1 MQGDGKINLDKSA
14 QEKYKSSTTL
24 NKKNIIKAI
33 AIIIA
38 GIIGISLFF
47 NFLFS
52 NPKDEEKK
60 EDKNILEEKAI
71 SDDLKKQ
78 DYSNRNVLLA
88 ADETL
93 SNTKDENTI
102 DYNIPAE
109 EPEPVPVE
117 EKEDPME
124 TFLKEQELE
133 KLKRKYDARKSD
145 FKSKPDKT
153 DYEMVSQTPNTAD
166 SYTNDLD
173 YLKYLTSEIN
183 QTADPNMQK
192 EKKQFLKNAAVQNF
206 VLKEPLTPSIS
217 KYEVKTG
224 TYIPITLV
232 GGINSDLPGNLV
244 AIVREDIYD
253 TNTGTVKVIPAGS
266 RLFGTFSSEVSWG
279 QTRVQVVFN
288 RLTLPNGKSIN
299 LGAMGAADLAG
310 QSGLTG
316 DVNMHLG
323 KVIGSIIMAGVVGGA
338 DGALTN
344 NGNHKKDENSAL
356 SKGGEESGKTAIET
370 VDKYT
375 SKILDVQPTITVK
388 PGTRGTIVVEE
399 DIILEK
405 YDSSINYLI
414 EK

>member
-1 MQGDGKINLDKSA
+1 MQDDGKINLDKSA

-33 AIIIA
+33 AVIIA

-60 EDKNILEEKAI
+60 EDENILEEKAI

-93 SNTKDENTI
+93 SNIKDENTI
-102 DYNIPAE
+102 DYNVPAE
-109 EPEPVPVE
+109 EPVPVE

-133 KLKRKYDARKSD
+133 KLKRKYDARKSA
-145 FKSKPDKT
+145 FKSKSNNAE
-153 DYEMVSQTPNTAD
+153 YEIISQTPDTAD

-232 GGINSDLPGNLV
+232 GGINSDLPGHLV

-253 TNTGTVKVIPAGS
+253 TNTGTVKIIPAGS

-323 KVIGSIIMAGVVGGA
+323 KVIGSIVMAGIVGGA

-344 NGNHKKDENSAL
+344 NGNHRKDENSAL
-356 SKGGEESGKTAIET
+356 SKGGEESGRTAIET
-370 VDKYT
+370 VDKYS

-414 EK
+414 EE

>member
-1 MQGDGKINLDKSA
+1 MQDDGKINLDKSA

-33 AIIIA
+33 AVIIA

-60 EDKNILEEKAI
+60 EDENILEEKAI

-133 KLKRKYDARKSD
+133 KLKRKYDARKSA
-145 FKSKPDKT
+145 FKSKSNNAE
-153 DYEMVSQTPNTAD
+153 YEIISQTPDTTD

-224 TYIPITLV
+224 TYIPI
-232 GGINSDLPGNLV
+232 
-244 AIVREDIYD
+244 
-253 TNTGTVKVIPAGS
+253 
-266 RLFGTFSSEVSWG
+266 
-279 QTRVQVVFN
+279 
-288 RLTLPNGKSIN
+288 RLT
-299 LGAMGAADLAG
+299 
-310 QSGLTG
+310 
-316 DVNMHLG
+316 
-323 KVIGSIIMAGVVGGA
+323 
-338 DGALTN
+338 
-344 NGNHKKDENSAL
+344 
-356 SKGGEESGKTAIET
+356 
-370 VDKYT
+370 
-375 SKILDVQPTITVK
+375 
-388 PGTRGTIVVEE
+388 R
-399 DIILEK
+399 
-405 YDSSINYLI
+405 
-414 EK
+414 

>member
-1 MQGDGKINLDKSA
+1 MQDDGKINLDKSA

-24 NKKNIIKAI
+24 NKKNIIKAVS
-33 AIIIA
+33 IIIA

-60 EDKNILEEKAI
+60 EDENILEEKAI

-93 SNTKDENTI
+93 SNTNDENLT
-102 DYNIPAE
+102 DYTIPAE
-109 EPEPVPVE
+109 ESIEAD
-117 EKEDPME
+117 EDPME

-133 KLKRKYDARKSD
+133 KLKRKYDARKSA
-145 FKSKPDKT
+145 FKSKPNNT
-153 DYEMVSQTPNTAD
+153 DYEMISQTPDTAD

-232 GGINSDLPGNLV
+232 GGINSDLPGHLV

-253 TNTGTVKVIPAGS
+253 TNTGTVKIIPAGS

-316 DVNMHLG
+316 DVNIHLG

-344 NGNHKKDENSAL
+344 NGNHRKDENSAL
-356 SKGGEESGKTAIET
+356 SKSGEESGRTAIET

-414 EK
+414 EE

>member
-1 MQGDGKINLDKSA
+1 
-14 QEKYKSSTTL
+14 
-24 NKKNIIKAI
+24 
-33 AIIIA
+33 
-38 GIIGISLFF
+38 
-47 NFLFS
+47 
-52 NPKDEEKK
+52 
-60 EDKNILEEKAI
+60 
-71 SDDLKKQ
+71 
-78 DYSNRNVLLA
+78 
-88 ADETL
+88 
-93 SNTKDENTI
+93 
-102 DYNIPAE
+102 
-109 EPEPVPVE
+109 
-117 EKEDPME
+117 ME

-133 KLKRKYDARKSD
+133 KLKRKYDARKSA
-145 FKSKPDKT
+145 FKSKPNNT
-153 DYEMVSQTPNTAD
+153 DYEMISQTPDTAD

-232 GGINSDLPGNLV
+232 GGINSDLPGHLV

-253 TNTGTVKVIPAGS
+253 TNTGTVKIIPAGS

-316 DVNMHLG
+316 DVNIHLG

-344 NGNHKKDENSAL
+344 NGNHRKDENSAL
-356 SKGGEESGKTAIET
+356 SKGGEESGRTAIET

-414 EK
+414 EE

>member
-1 MQGDGKINLDKSA
+1 MQDDGKINLDKSA

-52 NPKDEEKK
+52 NPKNEEKK
-60 EDKNILEEKAI
+60 EDENILEEKAV

-109 EPEPVPVE
+109 EPTPVE
-117 EKEDPME
+117 EKEDPIE

-133 KLKRKYDARKSD
+133 KLKRKYDARKSA
-145 FKSKPDKT
+145 FKSKSNKT
-153 DYEMVSQTPNTAD
+153 DYEIVSETTDTA

-232 GGINSDLPGNLV
+232 GGINSDLPGHLV

-253 TNTGTVKVIPAGS
+253 TNTGTVKIIPAGS

-323 KVIGSIIMAGVVGGA
+323 KVIGSIIMAGIVGGA

-344 NGNHKKDENSAL
+344 NGNHRKDENSAL
-356 SKGGEESGKTAIET
+356 SKAGEESGRTAIET

-414 EK
+414 EE

>member
-1 MQGDGKINLDKSA
+1 MQDDGKINLDKSA

-24 NKKNIIKAI
+24 NKKNIIKAVS
-33 AIIIA
+33 IIIA

-60 EDKNILEEKAI
+60 EDENILEEKAI

-93 SNTKDENTI
+93 SNTNDENLT
-102 DYNIPAE
+102 DYTIPAE
-109 EPEPVPVE
+109 ESIE
-117 EKEDPME
+117 EEEDPME

-133 KLKRKYDARKSD
+133 KLKRKYDARKSA
-145 FKSKPDKT
+145 FKSKPNNT
-153 DYEMVSQTPNTAD
+153 DYEMISQTPDTAD

-232 GGINSDLPGNLV
+232 GGINSDLPGHLV

-253 TNTGTVKVIPAGS
+253 TNTGTVKIIPAGS

-316 DVNMHLG
+316 DVNIHLG

-344 NGNHKKDENSAL
+344 NGNHRKDENSAL
-356 SKGGEESGKTAIET
+356 SKGGEESGRTAIET
-370 VDKYT
+370 VDKYS

-414 EK
+414 EE

>member
-117 EKEDPME
+117 KKEDPME

-153 DYEMVSQTPNTAD
+153 NYEMVSQTPNTAD

-414 EK
+414 EE

>member
-145 FKSKPDKT
+145 FKSKSDKT
-153 DYEMVSQTPNTAD
+153 NYEMVSQTPNTAD

-414 EK
+414 EE

>member
-124 TFLKEQELE
+124 TFLKEQEL
-133 KLKRKYDARKSD
+133 L
-145 FKSKPDKT
+145 
-153 DYEMVSQTPNTAD
+153 
-166 SYTNDLD
+166 
-173 YLKYLTSEIN
+173 
-183 QTADPNMQK
+183 
-192 EKKQFLKNAAVQNF
+192 
-206 VLKEPLTPSIS
+206 
-217 KYEVKTG
+217 
-224 TYIPITLV
+224 
-232 GGINSDLPGNLV
+232 
-244 AIVREDIYD
+244 
-253 TNTGTVKVIPAGS
+253 
-266 RLFGTFSSEVSWG
+266 
-279 QTRVQVVFN
+279 
-288 RLTLPNGKSIN
+288 
-299 LGAMGAADLAG
+299 
-310 QSGLTG
+310 
-316 DVNMHLG
+316 
-323 KVIGSIIMAGVVGGA
+323 
-338 DGALTN
+338 
-344 NGNHKKDENSAL
+344 
-356 SKGGEESGKTAIET
+356 
-370 VDKYT
+370 
-375 SKILDVQPTITVK
+375 ILIQMI
-388 PGTRGTIVVEE
+388 
-399 DIILEK
+399 
-405 YDSSINYLI
+405 
-414 EK
+414 

>member
-1 MQGDGKINLDKSA
+1 MQDDGKINLDKSA

-24 NKKNIIKAI
+24 NKKNIIKAVS
-33 AIIIA
+33 IIIA
-38 GIIGISLFF
+38 GIMGISLFL

-52 NPKDEEKK
+52 KPKNEEKK
-60 EDKNILEEKAI
+60 EDENILEEKAV
-71 SDDLKKQ
+71 SDELKKQ

-93 SNTKDENTI
+93 SNTKDEDTI
-102 DYNIPAE
+102 DYNVPAE
-109 EPEPVPVE
+109 EPAPVE

-133 KLKRKYDARKSD
+133 KLKRKYDARKSA
-145 FKSKPDKT
+145 FKSKPNKT
-153 DYEMVSQTPNTAD
+153 DYEMISQTPDVAD
-166 SYTNDLD
+166 SYTNDSD

-253 TNTGTVKVIPAGS
+253 TNTGTVRVIPAGS

-344 NGNHKKDENSAL
+344 NGNHRKDENSAL

-414 EK
+414 EE

>member
-1 MQGDGKINLDKSA
+1 MQDDGKINLDKSA

-24 NKKNIIKAI
+24 NKKNIIKAVS
-33 AIIIA
+33 IIIA

-60 EDKNILEEKAI
+60 EDENILEEKAI

-93 SNTKDENTI
+93 SNTNDENLT
-102 DYNIPAE
+102 DYTIPAE
-109 EPEPVPVE
+109 ESIE
-117 EKEDPME
+117 EEDPME

-133 KLKRKYDARKSD
+133 KLKRKYDARKSA
-145 FKSKPDKT
+145 FKSKPNNT
-153 DYEMVSQTPNTAD
+153 DYEMISQTPDTAD

-232 GGINSDLPGNLV
+232 GGINSDLPGHLV

-253 TNTGTVKVIPAGS
+253 TNTGTVKIIPAGS

-316 DVNMHLG
+316 DVNIHLG

-344 NGNHKKDENSAL
+344 NGNHRKDENSAL
-356 SKGGEESGKTAIET
+356 SKGGEESGRTAIET

-414 EK
+414 EE